1 MAVTVVPD
9 ASIKVTK
16 LYRKY
21 NVPVLV
27 TSLPGHWARA
37 PSGPASCVQVIC
49 HLNSQVDGIP
59 PFGAQ
64 SHPPPVN
71 SGELY
76 SSLRAGEV
84 AIA

>member
-27 TSLPGHWARA
+27 TLPGHWALGAVR
-37 PSGPASCVQVIC
+37 SCVQVISI
-49 HLNSQVDGIP
+49 LRWTAF